1 LRLYQLGKKT
11 MKINVGLVIKL
22 RKENLWSQEELAIAA
37 GLNLRTIQRI
47 EKEASASLQSKKAL
61 ASVFDISFH
70 ALNYKEIQMK
80 PCSICKSDDIYEHKG
95 DFEFTGLS
103 GELLPNLGK
112 NMLSSTKIRPTV
124 CANCGHV
131 QVFAS
136 QDARTKMKNSTKWKK
151 V

>member
-1 LRLYQLGKKT
+1 
-11 MKINVGLVIKL
+11 
-22 RKENLWSQEELAIAA
+22 
-37 GLNLRTIQRI
+37 
-47 EKEASASLQSKKAL
+47 L